1 MYMEDEIPVIAL
13 DGLDEAIIGTCVI
26 YGDIEVIA
34 YDFYKI
40 VELFSAHGFDEEH
53 TREWASTIEALPHDD
68 KKPVFIYSDQSLK
81 REIYEQRSTL
91 H

>member
-1 MYMEDEIPVIAL
+1 MEDEIPVIAL
-13 DGLDEAIIGTCVI
+13 DEAILGTCVI

-40 VELFSAHGFDEEH
+40 VELFSKHGFDEEH
-53 TREWASTIEALPHDD
+53 TRDWVSTIEALPHDD
-68 KKPVFIYSDQSLK
+68 KKPVFVYSDQSLK
-81 REIYEQRSTL
+81 REIYDQRSTL